1 MLFFAALAI
10 PFLAVVAFE
19 LVLLGFVGWLGHR
32 DNFAGVLVGVI
43 LITLSLHVFGA
54 VDVITPI
61 VDNPIGALAVIVG
74 YIVLALPVSQKFLW
88 RNYLIEC
95 ARDDLEN
102 IEPIRAQFYEA
113 RRERED
119 EAAGVTAGIN
129 AVLRTGSEPDS
140 RSYYEPFTDERDRVY
155 EASQAEYEAAF
166 ADFWE
171 NAMSPKADE
180 NRARILSY
188 MAYWPVLTLYA
199 LVGDYLLQMF
209 TRMFET
215 FKRSFDR
222 DSARRYGRSYEKT
235 SHETSTAS

>member
-19 LVLLGFVGWLGHR
+19 LVLLGLVGWLGHR

-43 LITLSLHVFGA
+43 LITLSLHIFGA

-61 VDNPIGALAVIVG
+61 VANPLSALAVLGG

-95 ARDDLEN
+95 ARNDLEN
-102 IEPIRAQFYEA
+102 IEPIRAKFYEA
-113 RRERED
+113 RRQRED
-119 EAAGVTAGIN
+119 EAAAVKAGIN
-129 AVLRTGSEPDS
+129 DVLTGGEADS
-140 RSYYEPFTDERDRVY
+140 GSYYEPFTDERDRAY
-155 EASQAEYEAAF
+155 EESQAEYEAAF

-188 MAYWPVLTLYA
+188 MAYWPVLTLYT

-215 FKRSFDR
+215 FRRSFDR
-222 DSARRYGRSYEKT
+222 DSAKRYVRSYEKT

>member
-1 MLFFAALAI
+1 MLFFAALVI
-10 PFLAVVAFE
+10 PFLAVLAFE
-19 LVLLGFVGWLGHR
+19 LVLLGLVGWLGHR
-32 DNFAGVLVGVI
+32 DNFVGVLVGVI
-43 LITLSLHVFGA
+43 LITLSLHIFGA

-61 VDNPIGALAVIVG
+61 VANPLSALAVLVG

-95 ARDDLEN
+95 ARNDLEN
-102 IEPIRAQFYEA
+102 IEPIRAKFYEA
-113 RRERED
+113 RRARED
-119 EAAGVTAGIN
+119 EAAAVKAGIN
-129 AVLRTGSEPDS
+129 DVLTGAEADS
-140 RSYYEPFTDERDRVY
+140 GSYYEPFTDERDRAY
-155 EASQAEYEAAF
+155 EESQAEYEAAF

-188 MAYWPVLTLYA
+188 MAYWPVLTLYT

-215 FKRSFDR
+215 FRRSFDR
-222 DSARRYGRSYEKT
+222 DSAKRYVRSYEKT
-235 SHETSTAS
+235 AHETSTAS

>member
-10 PFLAVVAFE
+10 PFLFVVAVE
-19 LVLLGFVGWLGHR
+19 LALLALIGWLGYR

-43 LITLSLHVFGA
+43 LITLSLHVFGV

-61 VDNPIGALAVIVG
+61 ASNPLRALAVIAG
-74 YIVLALPVSQKFLW
+74 YFLLALPVAQKFLW

-95 ARDDLEN
+95 SRRDLEN
-102 IEPIRAQFYEA
+102 IEPIRAKFYEA

-119 EAAGVTAGIN
+119 EAARVAAGIED
-129 AVLRTGSEPDS
+129 VLGSGT
-140 RSYYEPFTDERDRVY
+140 RSGRISSHEPFTDVRDRVY
-155 EASQAEYEAAF
+155 EESQAEYEAAF

-209 TRMFET
+209 SRMFET

-222 DSARRYGRSYEKT
+222 DSAKRYVRSYETT
-235 SHETSTAS
+235 SHDAPTAS

>member
-1 MLFFAALAI
+1 M
-10 PFLAVVAFE
+10 
-19 LVLLGFVGWLGHR
+19 
-32 DNFAGVLVGVI
+32 
-43 LITLSLHVFGA
+43 S
-54 VDVITPI
+54 
-61 VDNPIGALAVIVG
+61 ALAVLAG

-88 RNYLIEC
+88 RNYLIER
-95 ARDDLEN
+95 ARGDLDN
-102 IEPIRAQFYEA
+102 IEPIRAKFYEA

-119 EAAGVTAGIN
+119 EAAGVAAGIK
-129 AVLRTGSEPDS
+129 AVLQDGAEADS

-155 EASQAEYEAAF
+155 EESQAEYEAAF

-188 MAYWPVLTLYA
+188 MAYWPVLMLYA

-222 DSARRYGRSYEKT
+222 DSAKRYVRGYEKT
-235 SHETSTAS
+235 AHEGSTAS